1 MSDKNIEILLTMTV
15 TRERSMKINYSIVTA
30 IIAAIVLL
38 SGCATQQPQ
47 PTVTEPGAEGQ
58 PADTDF
64 DSPSSTIPLGS
75 EGNLSLDSLNDPNNP
90 LSVRIIY
97 FDYDSS
103 EVTPESLDIITTHGQ
118 FVASNQVRK
127 IRLEGH
133 ADERGSR
140 EYNLGLGER
149 RAQSIQQLL
158 KLQGVSAN
166 QIEIIS
172 YGEEMPSA
180 FGHDESSWQL
190 NRRVEL
196 VYIDQ

>member
-1 MSDKNIEILLTMTV
+1 MNINYAILLF
-15 TRERSMKINYSIVTA
+15 ITA
-30 IIAAIVLL
+30 TIVLFN
-38 SGCATQQPQ
+38 GCASKKLEPAT
-47 PTVTEPGAEGQ
+47 TETGLEGQ
-58 PADTDF
+58 PADPGFEDT
-64 DSPSSTIPLGS
+64 SSTIPLGM
-75 EGNLSLDSLNDPNNP
+75 EGELTLDQLDDPNHP

-103 EVTPESLDIITTHGQ
+103 EVTPESLDIIATHGQ
-118 FVASNQVRK
+118 FVASNQIRK

-149 RAQSIQQLL
+149 RAQSVQQLL

-172 YGEEMPSA
+172 YGEEMPAA
-180 FGHDESSWQL
+180 FAHDESSWQL

-196 VYIDQ
+196 VYVNQ